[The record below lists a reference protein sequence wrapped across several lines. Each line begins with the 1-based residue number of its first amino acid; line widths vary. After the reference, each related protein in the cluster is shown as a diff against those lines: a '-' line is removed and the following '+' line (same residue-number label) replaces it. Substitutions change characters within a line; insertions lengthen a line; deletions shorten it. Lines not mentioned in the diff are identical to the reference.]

1 VTATVVASRGSKI
14 SWPSWRPVYPEP
26 VTDPGKL
33 DVARRPRSLL
43 VELPALVLAA
53 FLIAFTVK
61 SLFVQAFFIPSESM
75 VPTLLIGDRVVV
87 SRVSYRLHEPHR
99 GDVVVFTSPYN
110 TPQKPEAL
118 PIHLWKTFTQAFGM
132 STPPGQ
138 DFIKRVIGLPGE
150 TVEGHDGHI
159 YVSGKLLNEPYLP
172 AGVTVGDFPPVL
184 VPPHHLY
191 LMGDNRAHSSDS
203 RIFGPVDE
211 SKLIGRAVLR
221 VWPPHRFAFL

>member
-1 VTATVVASRGSKI
+1 LAAAGIHRF
-14 SWPSWRPVYPEP
+14 PAWRPVYPEP
-26 VTDPGKL
+26 PGSPGKL
-33 DVARRPRSLL
+33 DAAPRPRSLL
-43 VELPALVLAA
+43 VELPVLVLAA

-87 SRVSYRLHEPHR
+87 SRVSYRLHDPHR

-118 PIHLWKTFTQAFGM
+118 PVHLWNTFTQAFGM
-132 STPPGQ
+132 STPAGQ

-150 TVEGHDGHI
+150 TVEGRGGHI
-159 YVSGKLLNEPYLP
+159 YVSGHLLSEPYLP
-172 AGVTVGDFPPVL
+172 PGVVIGDFPPVL
-184 VPPHHLY
+184 VPPHHLW

-203 RIFGPVDE
+203 RYFGPVDE
-211 SKLIGRAVLR
+211 GKLIGRAVLR
-221 VWPPHRFAFL
+221 VWPPNRLAFL